1 MTDDE
6 RLEVEAQDTC
16 DPDDVATPFDPEE
29 VEDV

>member
-16 DPDDVATPFDPEE
+16 DPEDVATPFDPEE
-29 VEDV
+29 VDNA

>member
-16 DPDDVATPFDPEE
+16 DPEDVAEPFDPEE
-29 VEDV
+29 VEDA